1 MGWIV
6 QNIDWVLIVSGL
18 GTCSVVLMA
27 IAPAVAQRS
36 FFGEIAEGPVANL
49 IARSWGVMVFAAGLM
64 MIYAAYHP
72 EARLPILIYA
82 IVGKG
87 SFVVLTAATP
97 AFRMKTAGFLAVLDL
112 IIIALLGWYL
122 VAAPM
127 V

>member
-6 QNIDWVLIVSGL
+6 QNIDWVLVVSGL

-27 IAPAVAQRS
+27 LAPAVAQRS
-36 FFGEIAEGPVANL
+36 FFGQIAEGPVANL
-49 IARSWGVMVFAAGLM
+49 IARSWGVMVFA
-64 MIYAAYHP
+64 IYAAYHA
-72 EARLPILIYA
+72 EARLPILLYA

-112 IIIALLGWYL
+112 VIIALLGWYL
-122 VAAPM
+122 IAAPSG
-127 V
+127 VA